1 MSIGL
6 SFTGKIDSPQALLE
20 AARVLA
26 EERKYHLIAGEGGLK
41 VTMCPLGGELGLM
54 WRPEGETSG
63 PWLVRGGCVST
74 PAGAGLHRAAVE
86 LLDNL
91 PVRALTVEDET
102 GFFQH
107 RDFRRMKEGHFYPWL
122 KTLVDVCRRESGE
135 VVSGM
140 QLCWSLEQYA
150 PEDIPDT
157 VVTPMGRFRLAE
169 LVRMLDEEGVEALA
183 DRFFLWNGRTQD
195 AKFYRNRAINALW
208 EHCCFAP
215 SSRSL
220 EDAGLNAAILDD
232 LERSAKLDPA
242 LPQPRSAYLELCALA
257 DREPSLPAG
266 PELEEEFAPGY
277 RKGPVTHALG
287 DLRLTLPGAYIYAW
301 EPWEQGG
308 GAHLWT
314 DGDGPVWRVSAYR
327 MREGEARFT
336 DNLDSLNGVEGRELK
351 GGALRWGWKEIY
363 EDGERLY
370 QAQCEVIS
378 GPALFLITVTCT
390 GPGDLGQVAELI
402 GRVAVVRN
410 RAREETVQAAKE

>member
-20 AARVLA
+20 AAKILT
-26 EERKYHLIAGEGGLK
+26 EERNYQLTAGESGLK
-41 VTMCPLGGELGLM
+41 VTMCPLGGELGIM
-54 WRPEGETSG
+54 WRPEGEPSG
-63 PWLVRGGCVST
+63 PWLVRGGCMST

-91 PVRALTVEDET
+91 PIHALTVEDET
-102 GFFQH
+102 GFFRH
-107 RDFRRMKEGHFYPWL
+107 RDFRRMREEHFYPWL
-122 KTLVDVCRRESGE
+122 RTLVDVCRRESGE

-157 VVTPMGRFRLAE
+157 VVTPMGRFRLSE
-169 LVRMLDEEGVEALA
+169 LVRMLDEGGVEALA

-215 SSRSL
+215 SDRSL

-257 DREPSLPAG
+257 DREPALPEG
-266 PELEEEFAPGY
+266 PALEEEFAPGY
-277 RKGPVTHALG
+277 RKGMVTHALG
-287 DLRLTLPGAYIYAW
+287 ALRLTLPGACIYAW
-301 EPWEQGG
+301 EPWKQGG

-314 DGDGPVWRVSAYR
+314 DGGGPVWRVNAYR
-327 MREGEARFT
+327 SREGDAQFT
-336 DNLDSLNGVEGRELK
+336 DNLNAINGVEGRELK
-351 GGALRWGWKEIY
+351 GGALRWGWREIR
-363 EDGERLY
+363 EGSEILY
-370 QAQCEVIS
+370 QAVCEVIA
-378 GPALFLITVTCT
+378 GPALYLITVTCGGVREL
-390 GPGDLGQVAELI
+390 GPVAELI
-402 GRVAVVRN
+402 GRISVVRGT
-410 RAREETVQAAKE
+410 AQRETIQAVKE